1 ILKIAIYVVISL
13 AIDNLLSMNVE
24 SDIEARALYLSQR
37 PLVFDSV
44 YRGQDVPAQSKIH
57 KDCVSAKHKSWSW
70 IQTVNECL
78 GIHSENT
85 ANYHQFYHDV
95 CHLEEDM
102 LSFLLWMDSLTVR
115 AQVKTQDPNVMLKHF
130 RLINNCWT
138 IRAS

>member
-1 ILKIAIYVVISL
+1 
-13 AIDNLLSMNVE
+13 NVE

-57 KDCVSAKHKSWSW
+57 KNCVSAKHKSWSW

-102 LSFLLWMDSLTVR
+102 LSFLLWMDSSTVR
-115 AQVKTQDPNVMLKHF
+115 AQVKTRDPDVMLKHF
-130 RLINNCWT
+130 SLINNCWT

>member
-1 ILKIAIYVVISL
+1 MSQ
-13 AIDNLLSMNVE
+13 LSPKF
-24 SDIEARALYLSQR
+24 I
-37 PLVFDSV
+37 
-44 YRGQDVPAQSKIH
+44 KT
-57 KDCVSAKHKSWSW
+57 VSAKHKSWSW

-102 LSFLLWMDSLTVR
+102 LSFLLWMDSSTVR
-115 AQVKTQDPNVMLKHF
+115 AQVKTQDPDVMLKHF